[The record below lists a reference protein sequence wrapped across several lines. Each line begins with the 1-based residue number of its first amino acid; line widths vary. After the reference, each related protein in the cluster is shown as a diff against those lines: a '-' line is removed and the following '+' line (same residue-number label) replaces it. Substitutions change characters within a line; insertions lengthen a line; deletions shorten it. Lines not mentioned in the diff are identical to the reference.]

1 MNWNKTKRKNHDA
14 GTESRRR
21 RRRRIKISTHTTND
35 QNQSGYLIQFVLFC
49 AQNENK
55 TKNSINIQDSII
67 IINSSW
73 KQKFLFF
80 TNNFFLN
87 SLLLL
92 LWFNFKPYPLPQHN
106 FFPEKNDDIAIS
118 FSSYNFF
125 QQKKSDNRH
134 EWITQISRTT

>member
-21 RRRRIKISTHTTND
+21 RRIKISTHTTND
-35 QNQSGYLIQFVLFC
+35 QNQSSYLIQFVLFC

-80 TNNFFLN
+80 TNNFFWIRCFCCFDLISN
-87 SLLLL
+87 HTLC
-92 LWFNFKPYPLPQHN
+92 HN
-106 FFPEKNDDIAIS
+106 TIFSQKKMMIS
-118 FSSYNFF
+118 PFLFHLIIFSS
-125 QQKKSDNRH
+125 KKNLIIDMN
-134 EWITQISRTT
+134 E